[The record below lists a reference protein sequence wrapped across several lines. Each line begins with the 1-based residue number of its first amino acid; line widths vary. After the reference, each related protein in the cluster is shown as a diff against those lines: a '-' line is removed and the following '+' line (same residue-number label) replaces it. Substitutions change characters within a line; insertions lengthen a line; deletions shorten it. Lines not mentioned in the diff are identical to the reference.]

1 MTACKVWFFYGN
13 SDVLSILKDIAE
25 DNGLKVTSPT
35 INSSYSFTI
44 DVKTSTGQN
53 LTAGQMSIIKTV
65 CQDMGIY
72 IKWL

>member
-13 SDVLSILKDIAE
+13 SDVLRILRDIAE
-25 DNGLKVTSPT
+25 DSGLKVTSPT

-44 DVKTSTGQN
+44 DVKTSAEQN
-53 LTAGQMSIIKTV
+53 LTVVQMTTIKAI